1 MKKIIILISIF
12 FSCSLFLNAQIYID
26 KDGNVHN
33 QGSTSTTSASSRT
46 QTVKKKEATG
56 YSSNKGFDKSKLVFG
71 GSFGLQFGD
80 YTVINVSPQVGYN
93 FSKYYT
99 LGAGIGY
106 TYYKDKYYDGAGYRR
121 NYKAS
126 YASVNVFGRF
136 YPVEYIVLSAQPEI
150 SRMWRSYDTTSGSYS
165 ENKFVPSVLVGGG
178 LRLGGMIAM
187 IQYDVVQD
195 KNSPYGDNIFY
206 SVGYTFSF

>member
-1 MKKIIILISIF
+1 MKKFIILISLFI
-12 FSCSLFLNAQIYID
+12 SCSLLINAQIFVD

-33 QGSTSTTSASSRT
+33 QNSNNNSTRSGP
-46 QTVKKKEATG
+46 VKK
-56 YSSNKGFDKSKLVFG
+56 SSEKPAGKNGFDKSKLVFG

-80 YTVINVSPQVGYN
+80 YTIINVSPQVGYN

-106 TYYKDKYYDGAGYRR
+106 TYYKDKYYDYSGYKR
-121 NYKAS
+121 NYKSS

-136 YPVEYIVLSAQPEI
+136 YPIDFIVVSIQPEM
-150 SRMWRSYDTTSGSYS
+150 SYMWRSYDGYK
-165 ENKFVPSVLVGGG
+165 ENKAVPSVLVGGG
-178 LRLGGMIAM
+178 LRLGGMMAM

-195 KNSPYGDNIFY
+195 RNSPYSDGIFY
-206 SVGYTFSF
+206 TVGYTFSF